1 MPQSFLRKSA
11 EPSQKEVA
19 MANIEED
26 VLFSFPDEDEITAA
40 QKLCCG
46 RCCTACEVPAEYAWR
61 KRDVDMAVLLEGAI
75 ENELSE
81 AEKNAVRDM
90 WFESLSVAE
99 IASKRGISKTAV
111 SVTLRRAQEK
121 LYRVLGYAVRYQR
134 GLADETAVPMI
145 IGRARVIA
153 SARAASGRDLAQ
165 RVRNLRISQNLS
177 MRALEKGALISS
189 GRIAAIE
196 SGKADPDLRELA
208 ALCDFFG
215 VTADYIIKG
224 EKYDR

>member
-1 MPQSFLRKSA
+1 M
-11 EPSQKEVA
+11 
-19 MANIEED
+19 NNYED
-26 VLFSFPDEDEITAA
+26 DILFAFPDEEEIKAA

-61 KRDVDMAVLLEGAI
+61 KRDVDMAVLLEYAI

-90 WFESLSVAE
+90 WFDSLNVAE
-99 IASKRGISKTAV
+99 ISSKRGISPAAV
-111 SVTLRRAQEK
+111 SVTLKRAQDK
-121 LYRVLGYAVRYQR
+121 LYRVLGYAVKYQR
-134 GLADETAVPMI
+134 GITDDTAVPLI

-153 SARAASGRDLAQ
+153 SARKSSGKSLAQ
-165 RVRNLRISQNLS
+165 RVHNLRLSQNLS
-177 MRALEKGALISS
+177 RRALGKGVLISS
-189 GRIAAIE
+189 DRIAAIE
-196 SGKADPDLRELA
+196 SGKTDPDLRELA

-224 EKYDR
+224 EKYDRE